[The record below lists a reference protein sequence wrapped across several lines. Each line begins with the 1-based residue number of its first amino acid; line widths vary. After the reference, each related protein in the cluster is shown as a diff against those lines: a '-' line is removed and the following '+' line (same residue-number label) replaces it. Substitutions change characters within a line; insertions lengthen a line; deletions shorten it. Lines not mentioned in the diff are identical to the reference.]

1 VRKQINLFNDQRLGP
16 SRLNITFCE
25 GIAVGLSRSHSGS
38 NTDLIATN
46 VIPRRRALNSFQNLT
61 YFITIGNQLTVH
73 MLAVTLVIMID
84 ILPLMS
90 LQVRRLFCTDELDG
104 VFHSWGGVFRQ
115 INAVLIYLE
124 SGE

>member
-1 VRKQINLFNDQRLGP
+1 
-16 SRLNITFCE
+16 
-25 GIAVGLSRSHSGS
+25 
-38 NTDLIATN
+38 
-46 VIPRRRALNSFQNLT
+46 
-61 YFITIGNQLTVH
+61 
-73 MLAVTLVIMID
+73 VIMID